1 MNIRSE
7 SLEEEPIS
15 PSEWPSSPPTASSA
29 ASPAASP
36 AAPHTPRTPRRR
48 IRPECF
54 GTVSFSSI
62 ISLAVPFTSRHF
74 GVNTSDPIKSL

>member
-15 PSEWPSSPPTASSA
+15 PSEWPSSLSA

-36 AAPHTPRTPRRR
+36 AAPYTPHTPRRR
-48 IRPECF
+48 VRYYITRDERIR
-54 GTVSFSSI
+54 V
-62 ISLAVPFTSRHF
+62 
-74 GVNTSDPIKSL
+74 